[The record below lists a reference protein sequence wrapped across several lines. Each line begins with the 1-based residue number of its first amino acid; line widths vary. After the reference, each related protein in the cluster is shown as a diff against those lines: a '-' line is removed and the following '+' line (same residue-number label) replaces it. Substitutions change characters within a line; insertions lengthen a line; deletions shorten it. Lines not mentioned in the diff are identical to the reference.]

1 MENEKQKETEAHTE
15 KEKQTD
21 KQESAQKTKKRTT
34 AVKNE
39 IKKLKEE
46 NTQLKD
52 QLLRKMAEFDNYRK
66 RTEREYLDRVR
77 NAGERL
83 IVELLPV
90 IDDMERSLDHAREG
104 NDLKSLIAG
113 SELIYKK
120 FLAIL
125 EKEGLKPLTAVG
137 EEFDPEKHDA
147 LLQTESDKHESGTV
161 VDEHLKGYELNGK
174 VIRHAQVI
182 VAR

>member
-1 MENEKQKETEAHTE
+1 MKNEQQET
-15 KEKQTD
+15 
-21 KQESAQKTKKRTT
+21 KQESAAKAKKRTT

-39 IKKLKEE
+39 IKRLKEE

-66 RTEREYLDRVR
+66 RTERDYLERVR
-77 NAGERL
+77 NANERL
-83 IVELLPV
+83 ITEVLPV
-90 IDDMERSLDHAREG
+90 LDDLERAIGHARSTQDLPTLVEG
-104 NDLKSLIAG
+104 SD
-113 SELIYKK
+113 LIYKK
-120 FLAIL
+120 LLALL
-125 EKEGLKPLTAVG
+125 EKEGLKPLVAVG

-147 LLQTESDKHESGTV
+147 LLQTESDVHESGTV